1 MSLSS
6 RIHLTP
12 KYLDRE
18 LPTATAQG
26 RRWLIKALH
35 PADGTIRA
43 ERAPSSSRYP
53 TVTQEVV
60 SRFTISKPSVINT
73 DTWSFRLFQTT
84 DPLCP
89 IVVTFMQP
97 TSVTPWDTGALCY
110 EWINPIFAPEGVDPF
125 GAHTAAHYEGMLDKF
140 QHACETYRITAFS
153 TTGEFVGA
161 TLTDN
166 GSISAMQCQDRTR
179 HLTHMNFEALD
190 GSVLAKVEDA
200 TTGSEI
206 TVPIPQGRW
215 LQSESHIW
223 CDPIPTLAQSSMAS
237 HPYNDKAKEG
247 WYMPQKLQCPSHWKS
262 NNDLVFRGRLTP
274 GAMALGPVDKY
285 RAASNQSQIIG
296 WPLHLEFYTAAG
308 PHLWVQNCDDGLGCV
323 YVNNIH
329 ATTSFQVIVR
339 FNLELGV
346 SPMSEYATFADSTPP
361 PDPVAIELYNEIVK
375 DMLDAYPS
383 RDNANSTLRDKI
395 ATIARKVAAVVEPIA
410 GIASYAG
417 VPYAGVIARLAGSIA
432 EKGMAATKGK
442 EFQAEAGKA
451 AGEMITDI
459 RAAKAKKLLT
469 DKELEGLSKEQIIAL
484 AAKKRKEKAQQK
496 KAAGGTKK

>member
-1 MSLSS
+1 M
-6 RIHLTP
+6 
-12 KYLDRE
+12 
-18 LPTATAQG
+18 
-26 RRWLIKALH
+26 
-35 PADGTIRA
+35 
-43 ERAPSSSRYP
+43 
-53 TVTQEVV
+53 TQEVV
-60 SRFTISKPSVINT
+60 SRFTISKPTVIHT

-97 TSVTPWDTGALCY
+97 DSVTPWDTGSLCY

-125 GAHTAAHYEGMLDKF
+125 AAHSAAHYEGMLDKF
-140 QHACETYRITAFS
+140 QHSCETYRITAFS

-179 HLTHMNFEALD
+179 HLTHINYDAID
-190 GSVLAKVEDA
+190 ASVMAKVEDA
-200 TTGSEI
+200 QTGDQV
-206 TVPIPQGRW
+206 TVSIPQGRY

-237 HPYNDKAKEG
+237 HPYTEKAKEG
-247 WYMPQKLQCPSHWKS
+247 WYMPQKLQCPGHWKS

-274 GAMALGPVDKY
+274 AAMALGPTDKY
-285 RAASNQSQIIG
+285 RAASNQSQVIG
-296 WPLHLEFYTAAG
+296 WPLHQEFYTAAG

-346 SPMSEYATFADSTPP
+346 SPMSEYATFADSSPP

-383 RDNANSTLRDKI
+383 RDNANSTLKDKI
-395 ATIARKVAAVVEPIA
+395 AAIARKVAAVVEPIA
-410 GIASYAG
+410 GIASFAG
-417 VPYAGVIARLAGSIA
+417 VPYAGVISRLAGSIA
-432 EKGMAATKGK
+432 EKGMSATKSK
-442 EFQAEAGKA
+442 EFQQDAGETAGK
-451 AGEMITDI
+451 MILDI
-459 RAAKAKKLLT
+459 RYEKAKKLLT
-469 DKELEGLSKEQIIAL
+469 PEELKGMTKEQAVAKAAEL
-484 AAKKRKEKAQQK
+484 RREAAKKRKAAKVASK
-496 KAAGGTKK
+496 K